1 MYFNKLVPLALGL
14 LVAAGAT
21 AWAADESPTLAK
33 IQGDKKIVIMNDLS
47 AAPWQFRDAN
57 GNAAGF
63 SIDLDRMI
71 AAKLDVDLELRN
83 VEWAGLIPGLLTR
96 KSDILATSMTVTPK
110 RAEQILFTK
119 ENWYSTGVVAIV
131 RPDAAASSWEDL
143 NQPGKKIAVKAG
155 TSAVDIAKQF
165 FANAEVQSYPNDT
178 DTYQALKTS
187 RVDAA
192 LNDLAVLGV
201 VQREYG
207 FVSLKKPRELIS
219 SDNWAFAVR
228 KDDTGAQAYL
238 DKLLAEIKANG
249 KLEALRAYWVD
260 GEAWKKDFL
269 EKNSGVSE
277 ERKKLVDQL
286 GISAY
291 VPESGKGTRATLE

>member
-1 MYFNKLVPLALGL
+1 MYLRKLGRLALGL
-14 LVAAGAT
+14 LLATVGTAQAQEAAL
-21 AWAADESPTLAK
+21 DK
-33 IQGDKKIVIMNDLS
+33 IKSEKKIVIMNDLS

-71 AAKLDVDLELRN
+71 AAKLDADLNLRN

-110 RAEQILFTK
+110 RSEQILFTK
-119 ENWYSTGVVAIV
+119 EHWYSTGVATIV
-131 RPDAAASSWEDL
+131 RPEDANVSWEDL
-143 NQPGKKIAVKAG
+143 NAAGKRIAVKAG
-155 TSAVDIAKQF
+155 TSSVDIAKQF
-165 FANAEVQSYPNDT
+165 FTKADIQSYPNDT
-178 DTYQALKTS
+178 DTYQALKTN

-201 VQREYG
+201 VHKEYG

-219 SDNWAFAVR
+219 QDDWAFAVR
-228 KDDTGAQAYL
+228 PKDATTQEFL
-238 DKLLAEIKANG
+238 DKFLAEIKQNG
-249 KLEALRAYWVD
+249 QLDVLRAYWVD
-260 GEAWKKDFL
+260 SEDWKKDFL

-277 ERKKLVDQL
+277 KRKELVKKL
-286 GISAY
+286 GIAAY
-291 VPESGKGTRATLE
+291 VPESGDGKRMTLE